1 MWNVRGSLV
10 ITSISACLISSCS
23 LAPNGPSN
31 RIRISLPG
39 GSSQVKNVRG
49 SSSLFA
55 SLRGLQRIQEMLGIS
70 TLEAGNIL
78 PYSLPTAVPTTVPS
92 SPTGFQCF
100 GVNVTGPGISPPA
113 GLPKDSCVPGNMPGS
128 GIYGGL
134 IYSSTG
140 GEIEVDVPSGRDRTI
155 QVFGIQT
162 DGYCPSVSEIASQPL
177 GMHPF
182 QYAYELGR
190 SKVDVADDTSVTV
203 KISSNTSS
211 APRMF
216 CDPLATSTITRQWTR
231 QMGAAGATL
240 NGQSITV
247 DSSSNVFVAGYTDV
261 GLDGNTQTGII
272 DFFVTK
278 YDSTGQKLWTR
289 QLGII
294 SKHVYANGISADS
307 SGNVYV
313 AGYTDGGLDGNSL
326 TGSQDFFVT
335 KYSSAGVKMW
345 TRQLGV
351 ASFLTMAYAIS
362 VDSSGNAYVAGSTTG
377 GLDGNTL
384 SGTGAVDLFVTK
396 YDSSGAKIWTQQL
409 GVATKTTETTSITL
423 DSFGNFYVA
432 GYTNGSLD
440 GNTLTGTND
449 FFIVKYASTG
459 TKLWSK
465 QLGVA
470 SQATYANSIS
480 ADSSGNVYIAGQTNG
495 SLDGNALTG
504 TQDLLVAK
512 YDSSGTRLWTRQL
525 GAASTTTLGSA
536 ISVDSSGNAFIV
548 GSTNGS
554 LDGQTLH
561 GTEDIFFT
569 KYDSNGLRQWTI
581 QNGKA
586 GATVSGNYIAIDATS
601 HHVYVGG
608 TSTGGI
614 DEFSALGARS
624 IFLSNYYG
632 N

>member
-1 MWNVRGSLV
+1 M
-10 ITSISACLISSCS
+10 
-23 LAPNGPSN
+23 
-31 RIRISLPG
+31 
-39 GSSQVKNVRG
+39 RG

-55 SLRGLQRIQEMLGIS
+55 SLRGLERIQEMLGIG

-78 PYSLPTAVPTTVPS
+78 PYSLPTTSPTAVPS

-100 GVNVTGPGISPPA
+100 GVNVTGSGISPTA
-113 GLPKDSCVPGNMPGS
+113 GLPQDSCVPSNMPGS

-140 GEIEVDVPSGRDRTI
+140 GEIEVDVPSGPGRTI

-162 DGYCPSVSEIASQPL
+162 DGYCPSVSEITSQPL

-190 SKVDVADDTSVTV
+190 SKIDVADDTSVTV
-203 KISSNTSS
+203 KMSSNTSS

-216 CDPLATSTITRQWTR
+216 CDLGATSSVTRQWTR

-247 DSSSNVFVAGYTDV
+247 DSYSNIFVAGYTDV
-261 GLDGNTQTGII
+261 ALDGNTQTGLI
-272 DFFVTK
+272 DLFVTK
-278 YDSTGQKLWTR
+278 YDSTGAKLWTR
-289 QLGII
+289 QLGIV
-294 SKHVYANGISADS
+294 SKHVYANGIAADS

-313 AGYTDGGLDGNSL
+313 AGYTDGGLDGNTL

-345 TRQLGV
+345 TKQLGV
-351 ASFLTMAYAIS
+351 PSYLTTAYAIA
-362 VDSSGNAYVAGSTTG
+362 VDSSGNSYVAGTTTG

-384 SGTGAVDLFVTK
+384 SGTGAADLFITK
-396 YDSSGAKIWTQQL
+396 YDTTGTKIWTRQL
-409 GVATKTTETTSITL
+409 GVAAKSTETTGITL
-423 DSFGNFYVA
+423 DSTGYLYVT
-432 GYTNGSLD
+432 GYTNGSLA
-440 GNTLTGTND
+440 GNTLTGSND
-449 FFIVKYASTG
+449 LFVAKYASTG
-459 TKLWSK
+459 TMYWVK
-465 QLGVA
+465 QLGA
-470 SQATYANSIS
+470 TSQSTYANSIS
-480 ADSSGNVYIAGQTNG
+480 ADLSGNIYIAGQTSG
-495 SLDGNALTG
+495 SLDGSTLAG
-504 TQDLLVAK
+504 TQDLFVAK

-525 GAASTTTLGSA
+525 GAAYTTTAGSA

-548 GSTNGS
+548 GSTKGG

-569 KYDSNGLRQWTI
+569 KYDTNGHRLWTI
-581 QNGKA
+581 QDGTS
-586 GATVSGNYIAIDATS
+586 GATVSGNYLAIDPTS

-608 TSTGGI
+608 TTTGAI
-614 DEFSALGARS
+614 DELSALGNRS
-624 IFLSNYYG
+624 LFLSQY
-632 N
+632 